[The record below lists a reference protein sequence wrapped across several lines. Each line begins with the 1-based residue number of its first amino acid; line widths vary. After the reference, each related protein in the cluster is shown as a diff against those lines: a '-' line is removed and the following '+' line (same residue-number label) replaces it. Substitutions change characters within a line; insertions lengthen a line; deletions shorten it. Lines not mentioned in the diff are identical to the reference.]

1 MLISAK
7 KTAKIMLCLLLALI
21 TALSVCSLCV
31 TVMAENGV
39 GENKGI
45 GDKDDDEYKNEPIL
59 YDGDFC
65 YIVNGKNALIVGYT
79 GDGGD
84 VVIPEKL
91 GGLPAAQVRRN
102 VFNENDSIITVHL
115 PKAMKDITDE
125 QFCLCNNLRSIT
137 VASGNK
143 VYSSVDG
150 VLYKDKGKTLQLHP
164 VAHSTEF
171 DIPEG
176 VTKIAPFAFFTNKDL
191 TRVTIPSTVKEI
203 GRNAFYDCETVR
215 EIYIPDSVKK
225 VGAGAFSW
233 CLNLKELRVPA
244 KLSDIGRRAFYPTY
258 TTTHSDE
265 EFVVLGDS
273 VLVAYLGKP
282 YYVVIPGYVKTVAD
296 VFYANEQVEEV
307 VISEGVQRIGNSA
320 FFGCTELERVEVPDT
335 VKKIDDWAFYGCPKL
350 KDVTIPDGAEIGA
363 YSFGA
368 CEKIKSV
375 SVNCAEVS
383 DAAFGYCTNL
393 GSVKLGDNVK
403 TIGHYAFYGCEELD
417 ELKLP
422 SGVTSIGESAMRRT
436 GITKLTLSDNIE
448 SIGEYAFADNDGIV
462 LTVTDGT
469 YAHEYAKKNGYKMK
483 VKAAKKTTKKA
494 SDKKKKN
501 EPEPEEEGF
510 FDSLLAFYE
519 EYKTYVLIG
528 GGALILLIA
537 LLIVLLVARK
547 RRKRKRAASE
557 ASGSSESSGDADN
570 SDAEPPLDLSA
581 VADDP
586 PPEDE

>member
-1 MLISAK
+1 MAVFVK
-7 KTAKIMLCLLLALI
+7 KSLKNVLCLLLALI

-31 TVMAENGV
+31 AVNAENGV

-45 GDKDDDEYKNEPIL
+45 GQDDDDDLKNETIL

-91 GGLPAAQVRRN
+91 GGLPAAQIRRN
-102 VFNENDSIITVHL
+102 VFLENDSIISVHL
-115 PKAMKDITDE
+115 PKSMKDISDE
-125 QFCLCNNLRSIT
+125 QFCLCSKLKSVT
-137 VASGNK
+137 VASGNE
-143 VYSSVDG
+143 VYTSVDG
-150 VLYKDKGKTLQLHP
+150 VLYKNKGKTIQLHP
-164 VAHSTEF
+164 AAHSTEF

-176 VTKIAPFAFFTNKDL
+176 VTKIAPYAFVTNKKL
-191 TRVTIPSTVKEI
+191 ARVTIPSTVKEI
-203 GRNAFYDCETVR
+203 GRNAFYDCELVR
-215 EIYIPDSVKK
+215 SIYIPDSVKT

-233 CLNLKELRVPA
+233 CLNLKELRVPE

-258 TTTHSDE
+258 VTTHADDD
-265 EFVVLGDS
+265 FVVLGDG

-307 VISEGVQRIGNSA
+307 VISEGVERIGDSA
-320 FFGCTELERVEVPDT
+320 FFGCKALERVEVPDS

-350 KDVTIPDGAEIGA
+350 KDVTIPDGAEIGE

-383 DAAFGYCTNL
+383 YAAFGYCTRLNSVTL
-393 GSVKLGDNVK
+393 GENVK
-403 TIGHYAFYGCEELD
+403 TIGHYAFYGCEALET
-417 ELKLP
+417 LKLP
-422 SGVTSIGESAMRRT
+422 KSVTEIGESALRRT

-448 SIGEYAFADNDGIV
+448 SIGKYAFADNDGIV

-469 YAHEYAKKNGYKMK
+469 YAYKYAKKNGYEMK
-483 VKAAKKTTKKA
+483 VKAATANTKKDG
-494 SDKKKKN
+494 DKKKDKDGKK
-501 EPEPEEEGF
+501 EEEKTF
-510 FDSLLAFYE
+510 FDTLLELYE
-519 EYKTYVLIG
+519 EYKLYVFIG
-528 GGALILLIA
+528 AGALILLIA
-537 LLIVLLVARK
+537 ALIILLVAR
-547 RRKRKRAASE
+547 RRRRRRAAPE
-557 ASGSSESSGDADN
+557 ASAGAD
-570 SDAEPPLDLSA
+570 SEPPLDLSA
-581 VADDP
+581 VSADP
-586 PPEDE
+586 PPEDENLLD